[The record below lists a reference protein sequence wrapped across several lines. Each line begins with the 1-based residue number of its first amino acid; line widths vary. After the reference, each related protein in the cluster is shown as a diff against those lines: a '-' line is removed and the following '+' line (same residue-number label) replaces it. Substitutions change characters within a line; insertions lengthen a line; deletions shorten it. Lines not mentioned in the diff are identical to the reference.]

1 MIITKKIK
9 LFLLLLLPLS
19 LTAQQTPPS
28 IEWGA
33 IYEYNL
39 GGVLPW
45 SDGNYLSQT
54 PLYNEQP
61 STTYNHIIYND
72 SGVVVDT
79 LQLQAH
85 TDVYTF
91 TNPNG
96 SSSANI
102 YITPTPDG
110 GFIAMGALQGHIND
124 ADGNPVCTNNGTGS
138 SNDVLLTKYDSN
150 HNIEWVKNY
159 GGSGAD
165 SAGKV
170 LVTSDGGYLLVGHTT
185 SQDGDLTGIKNYGT
199 VKNWLILKTD
209 SSGNLEW
216 VKSYGTSTST
226 SILYQQ
232 TATQAVQTDDGYVVL
247 GTIRSTTAE
256 NGDVVGANGG
266 MDMWVLKLDNQGNNT
281 GAGQWQKTLGGSND
295 DISVWGGGL
304 KQLSDGSFLVLGG
317 TKSADGDVSE
327 YNGGSAYGDAWIVRL
342 SESGQIIWD
351 KTIGGVGDEIPS
363 APVITPDGH
372 IVVGVRTYSSELT
385 GFQPVP
391 GQSQSGST
399 NMIITKINGNDSTGT
414 TIWQK
419 FLGVTGPAYE
429 NTVDYTY
436 TTVGS
441 IAGIFSKPD
450 GRISIFANIHRQ
462 TPAEVGGEIE
472 PVLPFTGPDVD
483 TSFTS
488 HNYTDSDEGLSGFGW
503 RIELEA
509 CPLFTIAEPVAICEG
524 GSYDF
529 YGTEITDAGIYTHT
543 IEGENCDE
551 IVTLTV
557 TVNPLPEFG
566 VETPA
571 VTICEGE
578 TTELTA
584 TAAEGVTV
592 NWYATEEA
600 AEILFTGNTYTT
612 PELTETTS
620 YWAEAV
626 SEAECASARIE
637 VVVTV
642 NPRPELSVEAASV
655 CEGNSTE
662 LTATVAEGVTVNWYA
677 TADATEVLHT
687 GATFTT
693 PPLNNSTTY
702 YVEAVS
708 SESCVSER
716 LEVVVTVNPSPEL
729 TVAQTAIEACE
740 GSPVVLTADVETGNM
755 AIWYDSEEATQWIGT
770 GEEFSIE
777 DLEPG
782 TYSYW
787 AQAYNPQTHCVSER
801 IEVSVTVLPAPVLEA
816 ETAYT
821 ICEGNDAALYAY
833 SEGNVIF
840 WYENQDD
847 TEYLYHGNNF
857 IIEGL
862 AEGTHTYWVEAYTVE
877 TGCASERTEVTV
889 TVNPVPD
896 APIVVEVYQAEPGQ
910 TLADLEED
918 IEAEGEL
925 TWYADAALTTELPN
939 TTVVEDGA
947 VYYVTQTVNGC
958 ESEAAAVNVE
968 MLGTYDVNGS
978 DFAYY
983 PNPVRDKLNFTGSD
997 KVESVQI
1004 YDLNGRLLL
1013 NQNGQDIR
1021 NVNVAQLSAGTYIVR
1036 AKAGKELKTF
1046 KIIKK

>member
-1 MIITKKIK
+1 MKRIFTF
-9 LFLLLLLPLS
+9 LFINIVYFS
-19 LTAQQTPPS
+19 YAQYTPVGTPPS
-28 IEWGA
+28 IEWG
-33 IYEYNL
+33 IIHNEHDFNINGLRNL
-39 GGVLPW
+39 KEVPNQNVLIGINQRVIHLFNPETGVIIN
-45 SDGNYLSQT
+45 S
-54 PLYNEQP
+54 
-61 STTYNHIIYND
+61 STTNN
-72 SGVVVDT
+72 
-79 LQLQAH
+79 
-85 TDVYTF
+85 
-91 TNPNG
+91 NPT
-96 SSSANI
+96 SI
-102 YITPTPDG
+102 QDRDIEPTADG
-110 GFIAMGALQGHIND
+110 GFIRLGNDSSFSSSFYSTYSIIGFGGND
-124 ADGNPVCTNNGTGS
+124 A
-138 SNDVLLTKYDSN
+138 VLIKYDSN
-150 HNIEWVKNY
+150 LNVEWVKNY
-159 GGSGAD
+159 GGSGGD
-165 SAGKV
+165 TPYKV
-170 LVTSDGGYLLVGHTT
+170 RQTSDGGYIFVGSTT
-185 SQDGDLTGIKNYGT
+185 SDDGQLTGIKNYGNAINYYI
-199 VKNWLILKTD
+199 VKTD
-209 SSGNLEW
+209 S
-216 VKSYGTSTST
+216 
-226 SILYQQ
+226 
-232 TATQAVQTDDGYVVL
+232 L
-247 GTIRSTTAE
+247 GTMEWTKTYGGNNITGGMASRQYNATNVIELADGNFLVGGTMASQD
-256 NGDVVGANGG
+256 GDVTDPKGG
-266 MDMWVLKLDNQGNNT
+266 NDIWVLKLDTEGDIIWKKNY
-281 GAGQWQKTLGGSND
+281 GGSAYDGMKDN
-295 DISVWGGGL
+295 SFL
-304 KQLSDGSFLVLGG
+304 LQLSNGEVIIVGSTV
-317 TKSADGDVSE
+317 SADGDVSVFH
-327 YNGGSAYGDAWIVRL
+327 GTAQGFASAGIGDVWLIKINPDT
-342 SESGQIIWD
+342 GDIIWE
-351 KTIGGVGDEIPS
+351 KTVGGIGADQLTS
-363 APVITPDGH
+363 HSNSNVIILPDSNLLFSFSSEDNNGNEYRYIAKVDVATSDVVWQRAFGYNHYAFKGWKSNPDGSL
-372 IVVGVRTYSSELT
+372 IVWYYT
-385 GFQPVP
+385 QPNP
-391 GQSQSGST
+391 T
-399 NMIITKINGNDSTGT
+399 GNDFDPS
-414 TIWQK
+414 
-419 FLGVTGPAYE
+419 F
-429 NTVDYTY
+429 
-436 TTVGS
+436 TTVLD
-441 IAGIFSKPD
+441 PD
-450 GRISIFANIHRQ
+450 GRNWIFKLA
-462 TPAEVGGEIE
+462 P
-472 PVLPFTGPDVD
+472 
-483 TSFTS
+483 
-488 HNYTDSDEGLSGFGW
+488 
-503 RIELEA
+503 
-509 CPLFTIAEPVAICEG
+509 CPLFTTAEPVAICEG

-529 YGTEITDAGIYTHT
+529 YGTEITETGTYTHT

-557 TVNPLPEFG
+557 TVNPLPELS

-578 TTELTA
+578 TAELIA
-584 TAAEGVTV
+584 TAVGGVTV
-592 NWYATEEA
+592 NWYATADATEV
-600 AEILFTGNTYTT
+600 LHTGSTYTT
-612 PELTETTS
+612 PPLNNSTT
-620 YWAEAV
+620 YFVEAV
-626 SEAECASARIE
+626 SEAECASARTE

-687 GATFTT
+687 GTTYTT

-708 SESCVSER
+708 SESCISER
-716 LEVVVTVNPSPEL
+716 LEVTVTVNPSPEL
-729 TVAQTAIEACE
+729 TVTQTAIEVCE
-740 GSPVVLTADVETGNM
+740 GNPVVLTADVETGNM
-755 AIWYDSEEATQWIGT
+755 AIWYDSEEAAQWIGT

-787 AQAYNPQTHCVSER
+787 AEAYNPQTHCVSER
-801 IEVSVTVLPAPVLEA
+801 IEVIVTVLPAPVLEA

-821 ICEGNDAALYAY
+821 ICEGNDAVLYAY

-968 MLGTYDVNGS
+968 MLGTSDVNS
-978 DFAYY
+978 DDFAYY
-983 PNPVRDKLNFTGSD
+983 PNPVSDKLNFTGSD

-1036 AKAGKELKTF
+1036 VKAGKELKTF

>member
-1 MIITKKIK
+1 MKLKIFTMMIFC
-9 LFLLLLLPLS
+9 LAGSFLY
-19 LTAQQTPPS
+19 AQYTPIGTPPN
-28 IEWGA
+28 IEWG
-33 IYEYNL
+33 IIHNEYEIPRSNIRKIP
-39 GGVLPW
+39 GEDAFVGTH
-45 SDGNYLSQT
+45 QR
-54 PLYNEQP
+54 
-61 STTYNHIIYND
+61 IIYK
-72 SGVVVDT
+72 
-79 LQLQAH
+79 L
-85 TDVYTF
+85 
-91 TNPNG
+91 NPETGAVLN
-96 SSSANI
+96 SSANWSNVAGFTDHDI
-102 YITPTPDG
+102 EPTADG
-110 GFIAMGALQGHIND
+110 GFIRLVRFTVGTSSDPVFSSYNLTDWGGQDAVLIKYNND
-124 ADGNPVCTNNGTGS
+124 LEVQWIQKYGGNGTDYPYKVRQTADGGYIFVGRTNSTNGQLENVKNYGNAVNYYIVKTDSSGIHQWTKTYGGNPLTVGAPFIKNYEATNVIELYGGDFLVTGS
-138 SNDVLLTKYDSN
+138 MLSNDGDVTNPLGGNDIWVLRLNPTGG
-150 HNIEWVKNY
+150 IVWQKNY
-159 GGSGAD
+159 GGSGYDDAMGGLLQLTD
-165 SAGKV
+165 GKV
-170 LVTSDGGYLLVGHTT
+170 IIGG
-185 SQDGDLTGIKNYGT
+185 N
-199 VKNWLILKTD
+199 
-209 SSGNLEW
+209 
-216 VKSYGTSTST
+216 
-226 SILYQQ
+226 
-232 TATQAVQTDDGYVVL
+232 TA
-247 GTIRSTTAE
+247 
-256 NGDVVGANGG
+256 
-266 MDMWVLKLDNQGNNT
+266 
-281 GAGQWQKTLGGSND
+281 
-295 DISVWGGGL
+295 
-304 KQLSDGSFLVLGG
+304 
-317 TKSADGDVSE
+317 SADGDV
-327 YNGGSAYGDAWIVRL
+327 
-342 SESGQIIWD
+342 ESGYQGHGEGTLTGGDLWVIKIDPDINPQTDNNLLWER
-351 KTIGGVGDEIPS
+351 TIGGIATD
-363 APVITPDGH
+363 ITPGSASPSENLRLLPDGNLL
-372 IVVGVRTYSSELT
+372 VT
-385 GFQPVP
+385 GY
-391 GQSQSGST
+391 SGSGVIQGGQVGS
-399 NMIITKINGNDSTGT
+399 MGLLAKLDISDGEIIWQKSFGATGT
-414 TIWQK
+414 TN
-419 FLGVTGPAYE
+419 PP
-429 NTVDYTY
+429 NP
-436 TTVGS
+436 S
-441 IAGIFSKPD
+441 SFSSSTSFAHVYPD
-450 GRISIFANIHRQ
+450 GGILVWGAVPTTND
-462 TPAEVGGEIE
+462 TLTGEDLN
-472 PVLPFTGPDVD
+472 PDFTA
-483 TSFTS
+483 
-488 HNYTDSDEGLSGFGW
+488 YTDPEGKGINWIFK
-503 RIELEA
+503 LEA
-509 CPLFTIAEPVAICEG
+509 CPLFTTAEDVTICEG
-524 GSYDF
+524 TSYDF
-529 YGTEITDAGIYTHT
+529 YGTAITEAGTYTHT
-543 IEGENCDE
+543 IVGEGDACDE

-557 TVNPLPEFG
+557 TVNPLPELG

-578 TTELTA
+578 TAELTA

-592 NWYATEEA
+592 NWYASEEA

-626 SEAECASARIE
+626 SEAECASARTE

-642 NPRPELSVEAASV
+642 NPRPGLSVEAASV

-677 TADATEVLHT
+677 TADATEILFT
-687 GATFTT
+687 GATYTT
-693 PPLNNSTTY
+693 PELTETTTY

-708 SESCVSER
+708 SESCTSER
-716 LEVVVTVNPSPEL
+716 LEVTVTVNPSPEL
-729 TVAQTAIEACE
+729 TVAQTAIEVCE
-740 GSPVVLTADVETGNM
+740 GNPVVLTADVETGNM
-755 AIWYDSEEATQWIGT
+755 AIWYDSEEAAQWIGT

-801 IEVSVTVLPAPVLEA
+801 IEVIVTVLPAPVLEA

-821 ICEGNDAALYAY
+821 ICEGNDAVLYAY

-925 TWYADAALTTELPN
+925 TWYADSALTTELPN

-968 MLGTYDVNGS
+968 MLGTSDVNS
-978 DFAYY
+978 DDFAYY
-983 PNPVRDKLNFTGSD
+983 PNPVSDKLNFTGSD

-1036 AKAGKELKTF
+1036 AKAGKEVKTF